1 MTTLELILT
10 IIQLV
15 SGLAVTVIVLMQS
28 GKSAGLSGSIAGVAD
43 SFMSKHE
50 AKTADAKMARATK
63 WIGAVFII
71 LTLLL
76 NLIA

>member
-1 MTTLELILT
+1 
-10 IIQLV
+10 
-15 SGLAVTVIVLMQS
+15 
-28 GKSAGLSGSIAGVAD
+28 
-43 SFMSKHE
+43 MSKHE